1 MSSISKPYTL
11 IATTHAEHLLRH
23 IKPTDT
29 VRVASLLKNS
39 DHKRLFP
46 DGEVYVEVSDM
57 PRGQRIVVLHSG
69 APDPNTGIIEL
80 ELLLQTLL
88 RLGHQHI
95 EVCFSYMPY
104 GMQDNPKST
113 HAAHSA
119 EDLVRKLVQYHRV
132 KQIYVLDAH
141 FAKQPW
147 VKKYPLRFISAFPL
161 LEKAV
166 TVAYPDVIFLAPDTG
181 SQQRLGISGAKKI
194 RTNSFEVEIVTEA
207 NFRERIEGKV
217 IAVVDDLVETG
228 GTMTAFAATCKAHG
242 ATRVV
247 AAVTHGLLQEGIVRL
262 QKSYSN
268 LYLTNSIDR
277 PAATIDVSTLILESL
292 SSSMGT

>member
-1 MSSISKPYTL
+1 MSTSFTL
-11 IATTHAEHLLRH
+11 IPTQHAEHLAKLMAYSSQCAVVYLQANADEAR
-23 IKPTDT
+23 I
-29 VRVASLLKNS
+29 
-39 DHKRLFP
+39 FP
-46 DGEVYVEVSDM
+46 DGEVYVEVPDM
-57 PRGQRIVVLHSG
+57 PRGQRIVILHSG
-69 APDPNTGIIEL
+69 APDPNTGIVEL
-80 ELLLQTLL
+80 ELLLQTLS
-88 RLGHQHI
+88 RLGHQHL
-95 EVCFSYMPY
+95 EVFFSYMPY

-119 EDLVRKLVQYHRV
+119 EDLVRKLVQYHGV
-132 KQIYVLDAH
+132 KRIYVLDAH
-141 FAKQPW
+141 FATQPW

-166 TVAYPDVIFLAPDTG
+166 RVAYPDVVFLAPDTG

-207 NFRERIEGKV
+207 NFRERVKGKV

-242 ATRVV
+242 ATTVV

-262 QKSYSN
+262 QKSYSK

-292 SSSMGT
+292 SSSMDA